1 MWAKKGLKMS
11 CDIFALA
18 NTGVQGLQPY
28 QAGKP
33 TEELE
38 RELGLTEIVKLAS
51 NENPLGVSELVTTA
65 VTNAIAGITR
75 YPDANGFYL
84 KQALAKKYGVAAEQ
98 ITLGNGSNDV
108 LELIAR
114 SFVSAEHEVIYAEHA
129 FVVYPLVTQAIGA
142 KGIAVPAKEWGH
154 DLPAMLAAITENTRV
169 IFIANPNNPTGTF
182 LTAEALYEFILQVP
196 SDVIVVLD
204 EAYFE
209 YVADEQKA
217 PSVNW
222 LQEFP
227 NLIITRTFSKAYG
240 LAALRVGYSIS
251 STDVA
256 DILNRVRQPFNC
268 NSMALAAAEAALQDH
283 DFLTSSVAL
292 NNTQK
297 TVLETFFAA
306 QQINYIP
313 SQGNFITIE
322 LSVDPLAVYQ
332 ALLHKG
338 VIVRPVMGYGL
349 TRHLRVSIGNE
360 SENTIF
366 MAALVDVLADMK
378 AQ

>member
-1 MWAKKGLKMS
+1 MS

-38 RELGLTEIVKLAS
+38 RELGLTDIVKLAS
-51 NENPLGVSELVTTA
+51 NENPLGVSELVKTA
-65 VTNAIAGITR
+65 VANEIAGLTR
-75 YPDANGFYL
+75 YPDANGYYL
-84 KQALAKKYGVAAEQ
+84 KQALAKKYGVTAEQ

-114 SFVSAEHEVIYAEHA
+114 SFIAPEHEVIYAEHA
-129 FVVYPLVTQAIGA
+129 FVVYPLVTQASGA
-142 KGIAVPAKEWGH
+142 TGVAVPAKEWGH
-154 DLPAMLAAITENTRV
+154 DLPAMLAAITDKTRV

-182 LTAEALYEFILQVP
+182 LTAEALYDFISQVP
-196 SDVIVVLD
+196 KSVIVVLD

-209 YVADEQKA
+209 YVADEDKA

-222 LQEFP
+222 LSEFS

-240 LAALRVGYSIS
+240 LAGLRVGYSIS
-251 STDVA
+251 STDIA
-256 DILNRVRQPFNC
+256 DILNRVKQPFNC
-268 NSMALAAAEAALQDH
+268 NSVALAAAEAALQDH
-283 DFLTSSVAL
+283 DFLIASVAL
-292 NNTQK
+292 NNSQK
-297 TVLETFFAA
+297 GVLEAFFDAE
-306 QQINYIP
+306 QISYIP
-313 SQGNFITIE
+313 SQGNFITIA
-322 LSVDPLAVYQ
+322 LTQDPLVVYQ

-349 TRHLRVSIGNE
+349 TQHLRVSIGNE
-360 SENTIF
+360 AENSTF
-366 MAALVDVLADMK
+366 MAALVDVLAEL
-378 AQ
+378 AE